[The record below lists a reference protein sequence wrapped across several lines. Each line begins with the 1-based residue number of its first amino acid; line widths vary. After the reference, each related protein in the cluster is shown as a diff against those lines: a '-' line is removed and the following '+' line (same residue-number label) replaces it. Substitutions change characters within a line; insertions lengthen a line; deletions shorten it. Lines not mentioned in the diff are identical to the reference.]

1 MTNIEMSLRSEA
13 HLFLVDS
20 IQISLVLGQV
30 FIVVFL
36 WVFLNPFYYKYISA
50 ILFERFQTEI
60 S

>member
-1 MTNIEMSLRSEA
+1 MSLRSEA